1 MIYDHKT
8 WDICLSNHVGSDIP
22 TVDGSKKTR
31 LDLIYPLVVEHSAQG
46 ISLEMEVLLGKSS
59 KYHLVI

>member
-31 LDLIYPLVVEHSAQG
+31 LDLIYPLVVEHGAQG